1 MNQRSIEFLKDIS
14 FSKSGFVKFVLISVF
29 VVTKL
34 ILFDKFVILIDEN
47 IMKGVVIKSTG
58 SWYNVLTDNGEIIDC
73 RIKGKFRIQGI
84 KTTNPI
90 AVGDKVE
97 FEMEEDARGVIHKIE
112 DRKNYI
118 IRKSINLSK
127 QSHIIAA
134 NMDQAF
140 LIVTLALP
148 RTSAGFIDRFLLTA
162 EAYHIPVNIIFNKV
176 DLFESE
182 PETMKDLNDF
192 ISIYEKIG
200 YKCYKVSATENKEIG
215 ILRDLTKDKIT
226 LISGHSGVGKSTLV
240 NAMDA
245 KLDLKIGEISDAH
258 FKGKHTTTFAEM
270 HPLSYGGFIIDTP
283 GIKELGLV
291 DMEREEIS
299 GYFPEMRALK
309 NQCKFNNC
317 LHLNEP
323 KCAVIEAVEKGE
335 IALSRYNSYLGIMNG
350 EELDVSYE

>member
-1 MNQRSIEFLKDIS
+1 MN
-14 FSKSGFVKFVLISVF
+14 
-29 VVTKL
+29 
-34 ILFDKFVILIDEN
+34 
-47 IMKGVVIKSTG
+47 GVVIKSTG
-58 SWYNVLTDNGEIIDC
+58 SWYSILSERGNMIEC

-97 FEMEEDARGVIHKIE
+97 FELEEDGRGVIHKIE
-112 DRKNYI
+112 ERRNYI

-176 DLFESE
+176 DLFEGDAE
-182 PETMKDLNDF
+182 LMKELDDF
-192 ISIYEKIG
+192 ISVYEKIG
-200 YKCYKVSATENKEIG
+200 YRCYKVSATENKQIE
-215 ILRDLTKDKIT
+215 ILRKLTKDKIT

-240 NAMDA
+240 NAMDE
-245 KLDLKIGEISDAH
+245 KLDLKTGEISDAH

-270 HPLSYGGFIIDTP
+270 HSLGYGGFIIDTP

-291 DMEREEIS
+291 DMEKEEI
-299 GYFPEMRALK
+299 GDYFPEMRALK
-309 NQCKFNNC
+309 SQCKFNNC
-317 LHLNEP
+317 LHINEP
-323 KCAVIEAVEKGE
+323 KCAVIEAVKKGE
-335 IALSRYNSYLGIMNG
+335 IAESRYNSYLGIMNG
-350 EELDVSYE
+350 EELEVNYE

>member
-1 MNQRSIEFLKDIS
+1 MSNKPTL
-14 FSKSGFVKFVLISVF
+14 
-29 VVTKL
+29 
-34 ILFDKFVILIDEN
+34 
-47 IMKGVVIKSTG
+47 KGVVIKSTG
-58 SWYNVLTDNGEIIDC
+58 SWYTVLTKDGTILEC
-73 RIKGKFRIQGI
+73 RIKGLFRIKGI

-90 AVGDKVE
+90 AVGDNIE
-97 FEMEEDARGVIHKIE
+97 FEKEEDGRGVIHTIGE
-112 DRKNYI
+112 RKNYI

-134 NMDQAF
+134 NVDQAF

-162 EAYHIPVNIIFNKV
+162 EAYHISTTLIFNKV
-176 DLFESE
+176 DLFKEIES
-182 PETMKDLNDF
+182 MKELDDF

-200 YKCYKVSATENKEIG
+200 YKCYKVSATEKTETDQ
-215 ILRDLTKDKIT
+215 LRKLTQDRIT
-226 LISGHSGVGKSTLV
+226 LISGHSGVGKSALV
-240 NAMDA
+240 NAMDNN
-245 KLDLKIGEISDAH
+245 LNIREGEISEAH

-291 DMEREEIS
+291 DMEKEEIS
-299 GYFPEMRALK
+299 DYFPEMRAIR
-309 NQCKFNNC
+309 NNCKFNNC

-335 IALSRYNSYLGIMNG
+335 IAQSRYNSYIGIING
-350 EELDVSYE
+350 EELQVNYE